1 MNAVVFHSP
10 YTSGFASP
18 APQPVLT
25 QFLQQELNLLLSSL
39 RKQVRN
45 VVAVGSWL
53 ARPHRPGDAALKG
66 QLAALQGSR
75 PEELSFH
82 LPASDEAF
90 SLFTRTLLRTNA
102 YLRANARVDA
112 RQQVLKVRVDF
123 QHLEAW
129 EFELSVNFEQIT
141 PAAYVKTLLYD
152 RPGMRLGKAS

>member
-1 MNAVVFHSP
+1 MNAVVFHSS
-10 YTSGFASP
+10 YTSGLSVP

-25 QFLQQELNLLLSSL
+25 QFLQQELNLLLTSL

-45 VVAVGSWL
+45 VVAVGGWL
-53 ARPHRPGDAALKG
+53 SRQQEPGDAALKS

-75 PEELSFH
+75 PKELSFH
-82 LPASDEAF
+82 LPASAEAF

-102 YLRANARVDA
+102 YLRANAHADPQ
-112 RQQVLKVRVDF
+112 QQVLRVGVDF
-123 QHLEAW
+123 QDLEAW

-152 RPGMRLGKAS
+152 RPGLRLGKAS